1 VLQVLEG
8 WYGAATTE
16 LRYRNP
22 YELAVAVVLSAQCTD
37 VRVHQTTPAFFERF
51 PDCETLAR
59 AELAGVSPI
68 SAELD
73 LCGDYPRRGREAPFG
88 SPSKR
93 GGGAGVLAEVGLSIR
108 RGRLGNHPLYAGCKR
123 SC

>member
-8 WYGAATTE
+8 WYGAAATE

-37 VRVHQTTPAFFERF
+37 VQVHQTTPAFFERF

-59 AELAGVSPI
+59 AEPRGGFSYIRRAGPHAGITLEVDARPLSEVPV
-68 SAELD
+68 
-73 LCGDYPRRGREAPFG
+73 
-88 SPSKR
+88 K
-93 GGGAGVLAEVGLSIR
+93 GGAGQAF
-108 RGRLGNHPLYAGCKR
+108 
-123 SC
+123 

>member
-1 VLQVLEG
+1 MLSAAEKAQRVLQVLEG

-59 AELAGVSPI
+59 AEPAGVFS
-68 SAELD
+68 
-73 LCGDYPRRGREAPFG
+73 Y
-88 SPSKR
+88 
-93 GGGAGVLAEVGLSIR
+93 IR
-108 RGRLGNHPLYAGCKR
+108 RAGPMRGLPWKGAR
-123 SC
+123 DSFRKSQ